1 MNIENFDLLYFNAML
16 LEMALS
22 RAILDQNFIAYNLLA
37 LRYKELAEG
46 CQKLTLNWR
55 L

>member
-1 MNIENFDLLYFNAML
+1 MYIENFDLLYLNALL
-16 LEMALS
+16 LEMAIS

-46 CQKLTLNWR
+46 FQKLTVDWR
-55 L
+55 V